1 MEKKADP
8 PPRAMALVAGRR
20 MVNAAR
26 DNILLL
32 LFDFIS

>member
-8 PPRAMALVAGRR
+8 PREEEMALRR

-32 LFDFIS
+32 FDYLYY